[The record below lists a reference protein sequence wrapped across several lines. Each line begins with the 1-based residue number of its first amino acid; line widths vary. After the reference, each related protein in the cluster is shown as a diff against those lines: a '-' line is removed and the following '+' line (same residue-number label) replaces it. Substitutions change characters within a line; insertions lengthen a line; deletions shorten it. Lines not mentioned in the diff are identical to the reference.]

1 MLDESHNNKPIVPSV
16 LVMDDD
22 EDARELFAIRLKML
36 GYNAILTCDGDE
48 AITLYAQSLKSGEPI
63 AAAILDLTIPG
74 GMGGKEVAKKIR
86 ELDLHARLIVASGYS
101 EGPEMTHFADY
112 GFDGALEKNFDREK
126 LKQVL
131 EQLLAAS

>member
-1 MLDESHNNKPIVPSV
+1 MPDENGRNKPAVPSI
-16 LVMDDD
+16 LIMDDD
-22 EDARELFAIRLKML
+22 EDVRELFTVRLEML
-36 GYNAILTCDGDE
+36 GYNPIMACDGNE
-48 AITLYAQSLKSGEPI
+48 AIALYEQALESDEPI

-86 ELDLHARLIVASGYS
+86 ELDPHARLIVASGYS
-101 EGPEMTHFADY
+101 EGPEMTHYAEH
-112 GFDGALEKNFDREK
+112 GFDGALEKNFNREK